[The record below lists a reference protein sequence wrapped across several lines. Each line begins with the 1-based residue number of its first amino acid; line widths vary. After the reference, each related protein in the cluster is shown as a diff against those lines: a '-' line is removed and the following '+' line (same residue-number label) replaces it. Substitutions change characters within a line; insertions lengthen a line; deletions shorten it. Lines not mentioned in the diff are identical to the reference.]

1 MKLAI
6 TDVEDEGQIKEVVVG
21 ERSPDSLMMTEVE
34 LDSAGFFRPHLVC
47 CDSALHTC
55 ISTHPIFKSN
65 RSQHNPAIMETLK
78 RKSPDFLSAAD
89 ATPTG
94 RPVKKM
100 CLTRN
105 QKQALIDNLQL
116 ESAWDR
122 QF

>member
-1 MKLAI
+1 M
-6 TDVEDEGQIKEVVVG
+6 EDERQIKEVVVG
-21 ERSPDSLMMTEVE
+21 ERIPESLMMTEVE

-55 ISTHPIFKSN
+55 ISTHIFNSI
-65 RSQHNPAIMETLK
+65 RSHYNPAIMETLK

-122 QF
+122 QFLLR